1 MGQDMSEEIVVEISY
16 SERQKSADSRNPQI
30 SHRIVKEK
38 SAPKYITLKLQE
50 KKERERA
57 EREVERP
64 GANQR
69 GNIIFKGTSVRLTVD
84 FLKAA
89 RYDRGIISF
98 MCKTFHE
105 CWWKK
110 IFSVKQW

>member
-50 KKERERA
+50 KKERE
-57 EREVERP
+57 
-64 GANQR
+64 
-69 GNIIFKGTSVRLTVD
+69 S
-84 FLKAA
+84 
-89 RYDRGIISF
+89 
-98 MCKTFHE
+98 
-105 CWWKK
+105 
-110 IFSVKQW
+110 